1 MGWFW
6 LDVPLLA
13 VLFTMW
19 AAACR
24 WPGRPSPGSAR
35 RERSRGLLDRRRPVS
50 GHRGAAFVPR
60 HTLHAEGVL
69 LTVLLLLGVHVALR
83 LMFAAGAPAPKVADT
98 SAQVVASERPDR

>member
-24 WPGRPSPGSAR
+24 WPGRPS
-35 RERSRGLLDRRRPVS
+35 REALDASDHVVYWIAVGLYLAIAVRPS
-50 GHRGAAFVPR
+50 SLGIPCTPR
-60 HTLHAEGVL
+60 ACC
-69 LTVLLLLGVHVALR
+69 
-83 LMFAAGAPAPKVADT
+83 
-98 SAQVVASERPDR
+98 

>member
-24 WPGRPSPGSAR
+24 WPGRPS
-35 RERSRGLLDRRRPVS
+35 REALDASDHVVYWIAVGLYLAIAVL
-50 GHRGAAFVPR
+50 AFIPR

-83 LMFAAGAPAPKVADT
+83 LMFAAGEPAPKVADT
-98 SAQVVASERPDR
+98 SAQVAGSERPDR